1 MYLVNIVRGCEC
13 LQVIMRVKNIV
24 SVGSLL
30 LLGVALAC
38 SVTYV
43 VKSHNKQSKLIES
56 DLEFNANFVSVWLK
70 TAFYH
75 SNDVLHQLSDTLEQD
90 GFATL
95 PLSAKSYQEQSGVFE
110 FQYETLINAIH
121 VFVVNKNCI
130 LLNTKTIGGVD
141 LSSREYC
148 QTLKQNDENIE
159 SVITSPFKDILNRNV
174 IVQGVKITDENNNFA
189 GVVGIL
195 TDFTFFNQSL
205 KNVKLSENSTISI
218 LSSDFTV
225 LASSAPQYLPIGEKI
240 DFSYIPKNKIK
251 GLKYDQKVMFDSAK
265 TYNGEHQGV
274 LVKKVSDLPFMILV
288 TKAKYY
294 WFTPLYIT
302 VFIVSVLMILLS
314 FLLFKNAYYFQTLL
328 YQAEHY
334 SKLALY
340 DELTGVCNRR
350 CFEKVMSSFIEKYK
364 DEGVVFSLVI
374 FDIDFFKEINDTH
387 GHDRGDEVLR
397 VFSKTCSSVMSPE
410 DIFARLGGDEFVM
423 IMANKT
429 SQEAALIMTELL
441 HEIRRLSVITSK
453 GELKISSSIGITQSK
468 TKNDDFSVLLE
479 RADKALYQVK
489 RSGRN
494 GVVVR

>member
-1 MYLVNIVRGCEC
+1 
-13 LQVIMRVKNIV
+13 MRVKNIV

-30 LLGVALAC
+30 LLSVALAC
-38 SVTYV
+38 SITYV
-43 VKSHNKQSKLIES
+43 VKSNNKQSKLIES
-56 DLEFNANFVSVWLK
+56 DLEFNANFVSIWLK

-95 PLSAKSYQEQSGVFE
+95 PLSGKSYQEQSDVFE

-148 QTLKQNDENIE
+148 QILKQDDKSVE
-159 SVITSPFKDILNRNV
+159 SIITSPFKDLLNRNV
-174 IVQGVKITDENNNFA
+174 IVQGVKITDEKNNFA
-189 GVVGIL
+189 GIVGLL
-195 TDFTFFNQSL
+195 TDFTFFNQVL

-225 LASSAPQYLPIGEKI
+225 LASTAPQHLPIGEKL
-240 DFSYIPKNKIK
+240 DFSYIPENKIK
-251 GLKYDQKVMFDSAK
+251 GLKYNQKVMFDSAK
-265 TYNGEHQGV
+265 TYNGEHQGI

-302 VFIVSVLMILLS
+302 IFIVSMLMILLS
-314 FLLFKNAYYFQTLL
+314 FFIFKNAYYFQTLI

-340 DELTGVCNRR
+340 DELTG
-350 CFEKVMSSFIEKYK
+350 Y
-364 DEGVVFSLVI
+364 VI
-374 FDIDFFKEINDTH
+374 AA
-387 GHDRGDEVLR
+387 VLKKSCHL
-397 VFSKTCSSVMSPE
+397 F
-410 DIFARLGGDEFVM
+410 
-423 IMANKT
+423 
-429 SQEAALIMTELL
+429 
-441 HEIRRLSVITSK
+441 
-453 GELKISSSIGITQSK
+453 
-468 TKNDDFSVLLE
+468 
-479 RADKALYQVK
+479 
-489 RSGRN
+489 
-494 GVVVR
+494 